1 MGFHREMGFKGF
13 SGGKT
18 LSTPNQDQKNP
29 NRCIAKKLLHTI
41 DLHSRKWKCQQHKR
55 ESVSSGENMQ
65 EGKLDVGC

>member
-1 MGFHREMGFKGF
+1 MGFKGF
-13 SGGKT
+13 RGREDFKHPKSGPK
-18 LSTPNQDQKNP
+18 NQKNP
-29 NRCIAKKLLHTI
+29 DRCIAKKLLHTI